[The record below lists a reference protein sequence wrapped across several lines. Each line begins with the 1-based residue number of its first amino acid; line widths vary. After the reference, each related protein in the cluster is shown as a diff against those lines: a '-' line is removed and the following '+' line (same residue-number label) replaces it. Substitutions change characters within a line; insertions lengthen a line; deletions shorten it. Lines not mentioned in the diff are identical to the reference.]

1 MIQILANLLK
11 KNPPN
16 SMHVKYITS
25 RVFHEL
31 DYPML
36 WWFLAD
42 TYHGL
47 EKHDLDMIVV
57 YICSDTVYIQ
67 CGWLLVYG
75 TSTLTLVTG
84 YYLVNMYK

>member
-1 MIQILANLLK
+1 
-11 KNPPN
+11 
-16 SMHVKYITS
+16 MHVKYITS

-47 EKHDLDMIVV
+47 EKHDLDMMVFLYLFRHCVYSVWLVV
-57 YICSDTVYIQ
+57 RVWNVYLNI
-67 CGWLLVYG
+67 GNWLLLSEYVQVDQCVLDKHFIQ
-75 TSTLTLVTG
+75 S
-84 YYLVNMYK
+84 